1 MNETWDKVMAL
12 KDAGRSEA
20 KGSANQLSIEDLET
34 IIGTIDFFGGNY
46 QRDIFDLR
54 VARYRVFDW
63 LAMRVQGRRT
73 APDQPKYEGDKEAT
87 KVLVHSFL
95 KSEGVPSKFIDDLRS
110 TDYDIDHSYKSIKL
124 PEEDE

>member
-63 LAMRVQGRRT
+63 LAMRVQGRHSGS
-73 APDQPKYEGDKEAT
+73 EGDKEAT

-110 TDYDIDHSYKSIKL
+110 TDYDIDDSYKSIKL
-124 PEEDE
+124 PEQDE

>member
-46 QRDIFDLR
+46 QMDIFDLR

-63 LAMRVQGRRT
+63 LAMRVQGRHSGS
-73 APDQPKYEGDKEAT
+73 EGDKEAT

-110 TDYDIDHSYKSIKL
+110 TDYDIDDSYKSIKL
-124 PEEDE
+124 PEQDE